1 MIASL
6 LTVFPGYGRHDRELS
21 LADQSWAPDSM
32 TVAAAQA
39 DFGKQWWYAF
49 NDPMLD
55 TLIAIGEQ
63 NNYNAAA
70 AARRISVA
78 RQQLGE
84 ARSSW
89 FPQIGLSAGYTREGL
104 SGRTDGRSGSTG
116 TASFFNAGANL
127 SWEIDVFGKISR
139 QVSRAAK
146 YVKLSAAEY
155 GGVMLSLDSEI
166 ATSYISLLVSRR
178 QLQIADIHTF
188 NQDTILKMVET
199 RYRTGLASKLE
210 VAQARTLYYSTI
222 ATVPML
228 EASIASSYN
237 SLSVLLGVMPDSLP
251 DGLYD
256 EKQLPEGAI
265 LPAIGTPADLL
276 RRRPDIAA
284 AENNVDIAASAL
296 GIAKSEYLPS
306 LSVSASVGTQAHDIR
321 DMFGSQSLTYS
332 VAPTLSWTLF
342 DGLSRRY
349 ATAAAREDL
358 EIQVDNYNLTVLTA
372 VEEVRN
378 ALASYSAS
386 QRHVERLEKVL
397 ENCREE
403 VRLSVELYKQGLT
416 VFSNV
421 VDAQQDYLTYEN
433 EMVQAQGNTLI
444 SLINIYK
451 ALGGGWSE

>member
-32 TVAAAQA
+32 TVAAALA
-39 DFGKQWWYAF
+39 DFGKQWWHAF

-55 TLIAIGEQ
+55 TLITIGEQ

-104 SGRTDGRSGSTG
+104 SGRTDGRSGSTS
-116 TASFFNAGANL
+116 TASFFNAGASL

-139 QVSRAAK
+139 QVNRAAK

-155 GGVMLSLDSEI
+155 GGVMLALDSEI
-166 ATSYISLLVSRR
+166 AMSYINLLVSRR

-228 EASIASSYN
+228 EASITSSYN
-237 SLSVLLGVMPDSLP
+237 SLSVLLGIMPDSLP
-251 DGLYD
+251 EGLYA
-256 EKQLPEGAI
+256 ERQLPDGAV
-265 LPAIGTPADLL
+265 LPVTGTPADLL

-321 DMFGSQSLTYS
+321 DMFGSRSLTYS

-444 SLINIYK
+444 SLINVYK